1 MTPPNK
7 NGGQLALN
15 PRGNPKRDDQ
25 VTVLGRQEITSG
37 FLRCQAS
44 NSRFVGETGYFEI
57 VLERQGKAATHW
69 ETVEIYHGTRRE
81 ADRRAEDLF
90 CRSPEDIINFE
101 VVPIDPSTY
110 GQSKTD
116 R

>member
-1 MTPPNK
+1 VTPHNK

-25 VTVLGRQEITSG
+25 VTVLGRQEITAE

-57 VLERQGKAATHW
+57 LLERLREGAARL
-69 ETVEIYHGTRRE
+69 ETAEIYHGTRRE

-90 CRSPEDIINFE
+90 CHSPESFINFE
-101 VVPIDPSTY
+101 VVPIDP
-110 GQSKTD
+110 
-116 R
+116 